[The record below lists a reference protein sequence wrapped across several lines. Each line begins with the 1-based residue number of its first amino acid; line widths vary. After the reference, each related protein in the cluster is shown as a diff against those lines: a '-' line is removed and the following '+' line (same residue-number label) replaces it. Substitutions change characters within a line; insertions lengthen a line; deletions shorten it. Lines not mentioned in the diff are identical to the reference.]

1 MSDITERGS
10 NTVWGWERSSTK
22 GVTFGLDFK
31 RWADIC
37 KRVEDTPQVEI
48 ETRTLPRRGNSKDM
62 SRVEG
67 VCGRRED
74 KR

>member
-10 NTVWGWERSSTK
+10 NIVWGCERSSTK

-31 RWADIC
+31 RWLTFV
-37 KRVEDTPQVEI
+37 RGG
-48 ETRTLPRRGNSKDM
+48 LGNSKDM

-67 VCGRRED
+67 VNGGRELRGKD
-74 KR
+74 G